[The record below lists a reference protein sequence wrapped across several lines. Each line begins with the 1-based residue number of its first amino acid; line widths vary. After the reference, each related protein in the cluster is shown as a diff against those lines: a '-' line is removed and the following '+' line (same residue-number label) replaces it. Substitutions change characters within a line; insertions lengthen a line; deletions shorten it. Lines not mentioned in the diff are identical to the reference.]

1 MKGHKKGAKIV
12 ESIVFYDMKADTEKI
27 IKKVFDKEK
36 NKE

>member
-1 MKGHKKGAKIV
+1 V

-27 IKKVFDKEK
+27 IKKVFDKDK